1 MKKEIIRRSE
11 RMVAIYFEKLFGRF
25 DYEVVL
31 NQEGL
36 TILTGPNGYGKS
48 TILKSIEAIG
58 NEFAGIMFF
67 FSLDFKKITAV
78 FKNDK
83 TIVIEKDKRVIG
95 IRDRDYQQEPTSE
108 KIFFY
113 DYNCMEIMLISNDD
127 IIDNLCFEYYKGPLL
142 SRELRN
148 CILNELKILSVIR
161 KYNETKQWGIILK
174 GLSANQGFNTETE
187 KMDND
192 VIVRKVNQMN
202 GNFISEQI
210 LSDIYDEVSGVWS
223 QEQLYYGTQG
233 HDFCT
238 LFATICNNYRKRGI
252 KPIEVQA
259 SARCTFRWSDFVK
272 TKLYLSVKEYSQVH
286 SLKILAGIS

>member
-83 TIVIEKDKRVIG
+83 TIVIEKDK
-95 IRDRDYQQEPTSE
+95 DS
-108 KIFFY
+108 
-113 DYNCMEIMLISNDD
+113 L
-127 IIDNLCFEYYKGPLL
+127 
-142 SRELRN
+142 
-148 CILNELKILSVIR
+148 ILNGIVI
-161 KYNETKQWGIILK
+161 
-174 GLSANQGFNTETE
+174 
-187 KMDND
+187 D
-192 VIVRKVNQMN
+192 
-202 GNFISEQI
+202 QI
-210 LSDIYDEVSGVWS
+210 LRCVW
-223 QEQLYYGTQG
+223 EL
-233 HDFCT
+233 
-238 LFATICNNYRKRGI
+238 I
-252 KPIEVQA
+252 
-259 SARCTFRWSDFVK
+259 
-272 TKLYLSVKEYSQVH
+272 
-286 SLKILAGIS
+286 